1 MSHAVWDVSIASCQS
16 RSHRNT
22 HFQGLLRRCICN
34 ALIHPDFENF
44 DVALEE
50 FFQLLGLRISLIDR
64 TKSKRLLHYSQDKI
78 YWLHLSVF
86 GSSEGN
92 LEE

>member
-22 HFQGLLRRCICN
+22 HFQGLPRRCICN

-64 TKSKRLLHYSQDKI
+64 SESKRLLHYSQDKI
-78 YWLHLSVF
+78 YWPHLSVF